1 MCWVQTAVQAPRLR
15 VRRVRGG
22 GGGAAM
28 EDTAGVQLLATQ
40 LQRLLA
46 EKSRLATD
54 RDLLER
60 HAGDLQER
68 CEGLLLP
75 CLLTQS

>member
-1 MCWVQTAVQAPRLR
+1 
-15 VRRVRGG
+15 
-22 GGGAAM
+22 M